1 MGVASLFVSRLGRFL
16 LRREDQ
22 TFFAL
27 CGIVGIG
34 GALIGEGVKRAFTG
48 VWKLVFGTVDLPAAM
63 AALPPAMIVAI
74 PALGGLAAG
83 LLLHVLRRDSGAG
96 HGVPDVMEVVVLG
109 RRSLRFRSVL
119 KKASAAFVGIAT
131 GGSIGREGPIIQLTA
146 ALSARLGSVLN
157 LSEESYRILTAAGVA
172 AGVAGAYHTPLA
184 GVLFVVEIIVGTL
197 NMRVLGAA
205 GIAAVTAFVT
215 GHVLGFHRGAFFAPW
230 IPGAADAAA
239 GVARIPDFLLK
250 SPLEYGAHVALGAV
264 CGLVAVLFMG
274 SIERAGKLF
283 SAIRLPLPLRTLIGG
298 AVVGVIGLRWPEV
311 FGNGY
316 EACSDILRD
325 GHAPKALLLLA
336 VFKIVAT
343 SASVGS
349 GVPGGV
355 FTPTLMLGAATGS
368 LFGAALSTLTNGATG
383 PASSYAQLG
392 LAGLLAGTMHAPL
405 LATVMTVELVDDH
418 DFVVPLLVTAFM
430 ARLVAR
436 HFRRESVYTEELRR
450 KGVAT
455 EGHLDER
462 ALRSLKVRDLL
473 RTDVALVPASAPLET
488 VVRALTETRAL
499 HLYVGDRD
507 GRFVGA
513 IDLHDVKGL
522 LGGLDAGGAIVAAD
536 LVKEIPVTYPDEALV
551 DVNRKLW
558 MQDFGHLPVVS
569 DDVERRFLGIVT
581 RRDIL
586 GAVDRRILRQNVLM
600 APIKADGNAAPDWFE
615 LPAGGRLEGVR
626 VPAAMVGLTVGE
638 SLLGRRFGVTVL
650 SVTKVDRHGRESR
663 VLPHRDLVLEANDR
677 LAVLGPEAAVDR
689 LKRGDVD
696 LSSPPPETPDGS
708 SGQK

>member
-1 MGVASLFVSRLGRFL
+1 MGAAALIAQRLGRFL

-34 GALIGEGVKRAFTG
+34 GALIGEGVKRACTG
-48 VWKLVFGTVDLPAAM
+48 VWGLAFGTSDLPAAM
-63 AALPPAMIVAI
+63 ASLSPVWIVAV

-83 LLLHVLRRDSGAG
+83 LLLQFLRRDAGAG

-109 RRSLRFRSVL
+109 RRSLRFRAVL

-146 ALSARLGSVLN
+146 AFSARLGAVLN

-205 GIAAVTAFVT
+205 GIAAVAAFVT
-215 GHVLGFHRGAFFAPW
+215 GHALGFHHGAFFAPW
-230 IPGAADAAA
+230 IPGAADGAAA
-239 GVARIPDFLLK
+239 VARIPDFILN
-250 SPLEYGAHVALGAV
+250 SPLEYGAHAVLGV
-264 CGLVAVLFMG
+264 FCGLVAVLFMG
-274 SIERAGKLF
+274 SIETAGKLF
-283 SAIRLPLPLRTLIGG
+283 SAARLPVPLRTLLGG
-298 AVVGVIGLRWPEV
+298 AIVGVIGLRWPEV

-316 EACSDILRD
+316 EACRDILRD
-325 GHAPKALLLLA
+325 GHAPQALLLLA
-336 VFKIVAT
+336 LFKIVAT

-368 LFGAALSTLTNGATG
+368 LFGAALSAATNGATG

-405 LATVMTVELVDDH
+405 LATVMTIELVDDH
-418 DFVVPLLVTAFM
+418 HFVVPLLVTTFT
-430 ARLVAR
+430 ARYVAR
-436 HFRRESVYTEELRR
+436 RFRRGSVYTEELRR

-455 EGHLDER
+455 EGDLDER

-473 RTDVALVPASAPLET
+473 RSDVVLLPASAPLET

-499 HLYVGDRD
+499 HLYVGDPT
-507 GRFVGA
+507 GRFLGA

-522 LGGLDAGGAIVAAD
+522 LGGLDSGGAIVAAD
-536 LVKEIPVTYPDEALV
+536 LVKAIPVTYPEEALV

-569 DDVERRFLGIVT
+569 DEVERRFLGIVT

-600 APIKADGNAAPDWFE
+600 APLKADGNAAPDWFE
-615 LPAGGRLEGVR
+615 LPPGGRLEGVR
-626 VPAAMVGLTVGE
+626 VPAAMVGKTVGE

-650 SVTKVDRHGRESR
+650 SVTKVDRQGRESR

-696 LSSPPPETPDGS
+696 STAFAPDTTDP
-708 SGQK
+708 